1 LGRDSG
7 SPPPYIWA
15 MLSPDDALT
24 RLDVAL
30 AAARA
35 AGADAA
41 DALYV
46 GDGATSISVRLGKL
60 EDIGRAEGE
69 EIGVRVFVGQRSA
82 SVSSSDLTPSA
93 LREAAERAVAMAR
106 LAPEDPYAGLAPED
120 RLARG
125 PFAELDVDDPTEI
138 SAAALKLR
146 ALECED
152 AARAI
157 EGITNSE
164 GAGAAAGTVVMA
176 LATST
181 GFRGGKKSTSHS
193 LSASV
198 VAGTGGDMQRDYAW
212 HAARYLADVESAAA
226 IGTRAGQ
233 RAISR
238 LHPIK
243 LASGP
248 MPILFDPRVS
258 STLLGHLVGAIT
270 GSAIARGT
278 SFLKDKLGQAI
289 LPAGLSIIDDP
300 LRRRGLRSRA
310 FDGEGLAA
318 QRTAIIEQ
326 GVLTGWLMDVASA
339 KQLGLAPTGHASRGA
354 SGPPGAGTTNLHL
367 EGGTA
372 TPAELMADIK
382 QGILVT
388 ELIGMGVNGLTG
400 DYSRGASG
408 YLIENGEITR
418 PVAEITI
425 AGNLLDMFAKMIA
438 GNDLEF
444 RHASNAPT
452 LRIDGMMVAGS

>member
-1 LGRDSG
+1 
-7 SPPPYIWA
+7 

-24 RLDVAL
+24 RLDAAL

-198 VAGTGGDMQRDYAW
+198 VAGTGSDMQRDYAW

-278 SFLKDKLGQAI
+278 SFLKDKLGQMI
-289 LPAGLSIIDDP
+289 LPAGLSVIDDP

-339 KQLGLAPTGHASRGA
+339 KQLGLAPTGHASRGT

>member
-1 LGRDSG
+1 
-7 SPPPYIWA
+7 

-24 RLDVAL
+24 RLDAAL
-30 AAARA
+30 VAARA

-198 VAGTGGDMQRDYAW
+198 VAGTGSDMQRDYAW

-278 SFLKDKLGQAI
+278 SFLKDKLGQMI

-318 QRTAIIEQ
+318 QCTAIIEQ

-339 KQLGLAPTGHASRGA
+339 KQLGLAPTGHASRGT

>member
-1 LGRDSG
+1 
-7 SPPPYIWA
+7 

-24 RLDVAL
+24 RLDAAL
-30 AAARA
+30 VAARA

-69 EIGVRVFVGQRSA
+69 EIGIRVFVGQRSA

-93 LREAAERAVAMAR
+93 LREAAERAVAMA
-106 LAPEDPYAGLAPED
+106 LLAPED

-198 VAGTGGDMQRDYAW
+198 VAGTGSDMQRDYAW
-212 HAARYLADVESAAA
+212 HAARHLADVESAAA

-233 RAISR
+233 RALGR

-289 LPAGLSIIDDP
+289 LPGGLSIIDDP

-339 KQLGLAPTGHASRGA
+339 KQLGLAPTGHASRGT

>member
-1 LGRDSG
+1 
-7 SPPPYIWA
+7 

-24 RLDVAL
+24 RLDAAL

-69 EIGVRVFVGQRSA
+69 EIGIRVFVGQRSA

-138 SAAALKLR
+138 SAATLKLR

-198 VAGTGGDMQRDYAW
+198 VAGTGSDMQRDYAW
-212 HAARYLADVESAAA
+212 HAARYLADVESAED

-233 RAISR
+233 RALGR

-248 MPILFDPRVS
+248 VPILFDPRVS
-258 STLLGHLVGAIT
+258 STLLGHLVGAIS

-278 SFLKDKLGQAI
+278 SFLKDKLGQMI

-318 QRTAIIEQ
+318 QRSAIIEQ

-339 KQLGLAPTGHASRGA
+339 KQLGLAPTGHASRGT

-425 AGNLLDMFAKMIA
+425 AGNLLDMFAHMIA

-452 LRIDGMMVAGS
+452 LRIDGMVVAGS

>member
-1 LGRDSG
+1 
-7 SPPPYIWA
+7 
-15 MLSPDDALT
+15 MLSPEDALT
-24 RLDVAL
+24 RLDAAL

-46 GDGATSISVRLGKL
+46 GDGSTSISVRLGQL

-69 EIGVRVFVGQRSA
+69 EIGIRVFVGQRSA
-82 SVSSSDLTPSA
+82 SVSSSDLTAAA
-93 LREAAERAVAMAR
+93 LQEAAMRAVAMAR
-106 LAPEDPYAGLAPED
+106 LAPEDPYAGLAPQD

-125 PFAELDVDDPTEI
+125 PLPELDVDDPTDI
-138 SAAALKLR
+138 SAAELKQR

-157 EGITNSE
+157 AGITNSE

-181 GFRGGKKSTSHS
+181 GFRGGKRSTSHS

-198 VAGTGGDMQRDYAW
+198 VAGTGSDMQRDYAW
-212 HAARYLADVESAAA
+212 HSARHLADLESAAE

-233 RAISR
+233 RAVQR
-238 LHPIK
+238 LGPIK
-243 LASGP
+243 LPSGP
-248 MPILFDPRVS
+248 MTVLFDPRVS
-258 STLLGHLVGAIT
+258 SSLIGHLVGSIT

-289 LPAGLSIIDDP
+289 LPAGLSLIDDP

-310 FDGEGLAA
+310 FDGEGLPAA
-318 QRTAIIEQ
+318 RTAIIEN
-326 GVLTGWLMDVASA
+326 GVLTNWLMDAASA
-339 KQLGLAPTGHASRGA
+339 RQLGLAPTGHASRGT

-408 YLIENGEITR
+408 YRIENGVVTG

-425 AGNLLDMFAKMIA
+425 AGNLLDMFARLVA
-438 GNDLEF
+438 ANDLAF

>member
-1 LGRDSG
+1 
-7 SPPPYIWA
+7 

-24 RLDVAL
+24 RLDAAL

-69 EIGVRVFVGQRSA
+69 EIGIRVFVGQRSA

-164 GAGAAAGTVVMA
+164 GAGATAGTVVMA

-198 VAGTGGDMQRDYAW
+198 VAGTGSDMQRDYAW

-278 SFLKDKLGQAI
+278 SFLKDKLGQMI
-289 LPAGLSIIDDP
+289 LPAGLSVIDDP

-339 KQLGLAPTGHASRGA
+339 KQLGLAPTGHASRGT